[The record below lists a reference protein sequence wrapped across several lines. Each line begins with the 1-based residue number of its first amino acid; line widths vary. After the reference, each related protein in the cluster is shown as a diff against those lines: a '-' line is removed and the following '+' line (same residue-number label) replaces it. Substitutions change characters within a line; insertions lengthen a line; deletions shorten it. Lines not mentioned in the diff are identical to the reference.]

1 LDEIN
6 TIETF
11 FRNWRTF
18 IKYTTIIIALQ
29 CFGKMNIIIIIA
41 GARNKTINFIGIG
54 SCLKPDSV
62 RTKIVRKKIKPYAF
76 LHLRSWSGD
85 NEVFRAIKIR
95 LIVSL
100 NAKIKQ
106 QKQEH
111 YGCEFKPGEVALFFQ
126 HFGIDFGLQFYYA
139 LHIEQHSSIHQTRDR
154 PRRQWRTLAEKLR
167 TVLELVSYINYICWT
182 NHIIIKI
189 SSSIYIE

>member
-1 LDEIN
+1 
-6 TIETF
+6 
-11 FRNWRTF
+11 
-18 IKYTTIIIALQ
+18 
-29 CFGKMNIIIIIA
+29 MNIIIIA

-111 YGCEFKPGEVALFFQ
+111 YGCEFKPGEVVLFFSTLWYRFWFTILLCAAYRAALVRYIKPETARDGSGG
-126 HFGIDFGLQFYYA
+126 HWLKNYVQF
-139 LHIEQHSSIHQTRDR
+139 LNS
-154 PRRQWRTLAEKLR
+154 
-167 TVLELVSYINYICWT
+167 
-182 NHIIIKI
+182 
-189 SSSIYIE
+189 